1 MDYETVIEAQLDSMD
16 LSGLEDIMGDAAAGG
31 GIFEG
36 MTVDQ
41 VINNLINGEALFDS
55 ERIMDNLI
63 NLFLMEVKGSV
74 FLGCEIL
81 AICIVTGLLSNFSNT
96 FGSKTVSSLG
106 TMICGVVITAL
117 CISNFYQTYQYCQDT
132 INTMTASMEILL
144 PVMIPLLISMGGIS
158 SGSIMSPAMAGAV
171 TGSCDTSIS
180 LPVGCLRDDKQHH
193 GKGLCKEAVRFSAKR
208 GYIPDRTDNN
218 RIYRDHSPPGRRDQ
232 VG

>member
-1 MDYETVIEAQLDSMD
+1 MDYEAVIEAQLDSMD

-132 INTMTASMEILL
+132 INSMTASL
-144 PVMIPLLISMGGIS
+144 
-158 SGSIMSPAMAGAV
+158 
-171 TGSCDTSIS
+171 
-180 LPVGCLRDDKQHH
+180 
-193 GKGLCKEAVRFSAKR
+193 
-208 GYIPDRTDNN
+208 
-218 RIYRDHSPPGRRDQ
+218 HSPFP
-232 VG
+232 